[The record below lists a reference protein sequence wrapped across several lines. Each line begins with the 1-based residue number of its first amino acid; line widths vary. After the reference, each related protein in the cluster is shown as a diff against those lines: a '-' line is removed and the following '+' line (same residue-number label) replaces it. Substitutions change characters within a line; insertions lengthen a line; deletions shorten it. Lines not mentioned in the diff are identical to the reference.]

1 MHITSADNP
10 VLRSIRKASRAG
22 RPTDEGL
29 VVAEGPHLLQEALR
43 GNWRVDSIYTTFEGE
58 TRYAGLLQDTSI
70 KAFQLS
76 ARAFSSVAGTETS
89 QGIFALLQPREYAW
103 PELVGNQGFLVVA
116 DGIQDPGNLG
126 TIVRSAEAFAATGL
140 VLAGS
145 SVRVANGKFLRATA
159 GSIFRMPYRADIA
172 PRELLAATRESGI
185 TPYALVP
192 QGGKDIRE
200 VDFNRPCAVIV
211 GNEGAG
217 VSAELLDAS
226 ERISIGTS
234 RVESLNAAVAC
245 SIALFEASKRR
256 RA

>member
-1 MHITSADNP
+1 MQITSPDNP
-10 VLRSIRKASRAG
+10 VLRMIRKAVRAG

-29 VVAEGPHLLQEALR
+29 VMAEGPHLVQEAIR
-43 GNWRVDSIYTTFEGE
+43 SNWRTDSIFTTFESE
-58 TRYAGLLQDTSI
+58 KRYAGLLQDTSI

-89 QGIFALLQPREYAW
+89 QGIFSLLEPRHYTW
-103 PELVGNQGFLVVA
+103 PELTPAPALVVAA

-126 TIVRSAEAFAATGL
+126 TIVRSSEAFGATGIVL
-140 VLAGS
+140 VGS
-145 SVRVANGKFLRATA
+145 SVRIANGKFLRATA
-159 GSIFRMPYRADIA
+159 GSIFRMPYRANM
-172 PRELLAATRESGI
+172 ESGELRQAAQESGLAL
-185 TPYALVP
+185 YSLVP
-192 QGGKDIRE
+192 QGGKDIGE
-200 VDFNRPCAVIV
+200 VDFNRGCVVIV

-217 VSAELLDAS
+217 VSSELLDAS